1 MRDIRTDLQDRAKM
15 LEEQIGAAQS
25 QFHTFIE
32 QLRRE
37 HQSKLN
43 DLKSDFG
50 TLQRVMKMEDRLVG
64 VLSFSKAPSEPNPP
78 RQLWHQQAQS

>member
-1 MRDIRTDLQDRAKM
+1 V
-15 LEEQIGAAQS
+15 
-25 QFHTFIE
+25 
-32 QLRRE
+32 LRRVNSILLSSSSGVD
-37 HQSKLN
+37 QSKLN